1 MSRDYK
7 PPVWPR
13 RYPRHTL
20 LAFGVVLF
28 CTAVTARHQRQELS
42 SGIEK
47 WYLWRYALASY
58 RAMVNDRPRAVE
70 FLAPRGGARFRIR
83 TVTIPPSQYR
93 DALKDSV
100 YSGKPAWRI
109 LWQTVL
115 IFSGLSASLV
125 PLGVL
130 LDRRHRL
137 SVQQGVNRRGPELV
151 SLSDFKRC
159 VRYRRFF
166 FFSHAPDGLTF
177 FLHPELNPEPK
188 PYRKGLPYIR
198 IRKRDEIMNLGFVG
212 DSGSGK
218 TSLMKQIL
226 YQARERGDGAI
237 INDPKREFLTEFY
250 DERRGDILLD
260 PSDER
265 CPYWEFKGELPE
277 WNKEAVA
284 YTIANS
290 ILPQQ
295 PSESQ
300 FFRSHARKLIAYLI
314 ANYEPSPA
322 EMIYW
327 ASHVEEI
334 DLRVAGTEH
343 ESTMARNSPDQRAGI
358 IGTFNEIMFALR
370 MLPLEPEGRR
380 TWSAKEWCAERR
392 GWIFVPSDPTIAEAL
407 RSIQSMWL
415 DLLLVHQLSAGYQ
428 KNKPVIWNVY
438 DELDSLKKLPKL
450 PDAMTKMRFT
460 GNRMVIGF
468 QNATQLEQ
476 DYGKIWKSI
485 LSQCFTYFVLRT
497 KEPTSAEWLQ
507 GLLGKVS
514 NDRIRETRTAGR
526 SIFDTHSRSY
536 AEEHRDE
543 PLVLASEIQ
552 TLEPTQG
559 YLSYGKSTLHFKAPY
574 FPLPERPG
582 FQTYIP
588 RHVEVNPKRLT
599 IPLEYTLR
607 GQMSLGATAMWNRRR
622 TARKKAKP
630 QPASAQQPGDAPA
643 PETVI
648 DIDGFGGRA

>member
-1 MSRDYK
+1 MSREYK
-7 PPVWPR
+7 APVWPR
-13 RYPRHTL
+13 CYPQWTFL
-20 LAFGVVLF
+20 GLGIVLIL
-28 CTAVTARHQRQELS
+28 TILTARHQRQQVEDPLQR
-42 SGIEK
+42 

-58 RAMVNDRPRAVE
+58 RARVNDRPRMSE
-70 FLAPRGGARFRIR
+70 FLVQNGTRYRIR
-83 TVTIPPSQYR
+83 RITIAPSEYR
-93 DALKDSV
+93 DVLQRDV
-100 YSGKPAWRI
+100 YDGASAGRV
-109 LWQTVL
+109 LWQTSVV
-115 IFSGLSASLV
+115 FFGSFASLI
-125 PLGVL
+125 PLGAW
-130 LDRRHRL
+130 LDRRHKFF
-137 SVQQGVNRRGPELV
+137 VQQGVNRRGPELV
-151 SLSDFKRC
+151 SINEFKCR
-159 VRYRRFF
+159 VRRRRWLLFH
-166 FFSHAPDGLTF
+166 SSPDGLTF
-177 FLHPELNPEPK
+177 FLHPDLDPEPE

-198 IRKRDEIMNLGFVG
+198 IRKRDEAMNLGFVG

-218 TSLMKQIL
+218 SSLMKQAL
-226 YQARERGDGAI
+226 YQVRERGDVAI
-237 INDPKREFLTEFY
+237 VNDPKREFLMEFY
-250 DERRGDILLD
+250 DEKRGDIILD

-265 CPYWEFKGELPE
+265 CPYWEFKWELPA

-314 ANYEPSPA
+314 ANYEPTPA

-370 MLPLEPEGRR
+370 MLPLEPRGRR
-380 TWSAKEWCAERR
+380 TWSANEWCQNRR
-392 GWIFVPSDPTIAEAL
+392 GWIFVPSHATIAEAL
-407 RSIQSMWL
+407 RPIQSMWL
-415 DLLLVHQLSAGYQ
+415 DLLLVHQLALGHQ
-428 KNKPVIWNVY
+428 KKKPAIWNVY

-526 SIFDTHSRSY
+526 SVFDPHGRSY

-543 PLVLASEIQ
+543 PLILASEIQ

-559 YLSYGKSTLHFKAPY
+559 YLSYGKYTLHFKAPY
-574 FPLPERPG
+574 FPTPERPG
-582 FQTYIP
+582 FEAHMP

-599 IPLEYTLR
+599 IPFESTLR
-607 GQMSLGATAMWNRRR
+607 GQMSVDITSMWDRRR
-622 TARKKAKP
+622 EGRRKTKP
-630 QPASAQQPGDAPA
+630 RRVSVSK
-643 PETVI
+643 PETPPAREQVI
-648 DIDGFGGRA
+648 DIDEFGGRE